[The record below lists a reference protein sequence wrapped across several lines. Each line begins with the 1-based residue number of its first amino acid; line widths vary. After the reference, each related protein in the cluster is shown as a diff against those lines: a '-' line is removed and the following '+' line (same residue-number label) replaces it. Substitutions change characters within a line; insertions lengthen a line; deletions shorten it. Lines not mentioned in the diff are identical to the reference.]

1 MIFVVKGVAFP
12 SMVTLL
18 SAWAPPLERSR
29 MTAFVYSGNE
39 VSRRHK
45 IFECFHV
52 VALAIFADAGL
63 YFLSISV

>member
-1 MIFVVKGVAFP
+1 
-12 SMVTLL
+12 MVTLL

-52 VALAIFADAGL
+52 VAFAIFADAGL